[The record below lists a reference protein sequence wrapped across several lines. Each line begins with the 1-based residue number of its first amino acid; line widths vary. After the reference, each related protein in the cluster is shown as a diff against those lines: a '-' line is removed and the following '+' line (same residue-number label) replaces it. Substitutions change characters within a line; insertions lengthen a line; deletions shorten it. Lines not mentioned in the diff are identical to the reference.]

1 MSELIL
7 QIFFWSAI
15 TILVLLAWAL
25 SSLLFLFVF
34 CLPFFIDETIYRFRY
49 KGLDEFCENLVKIVK
64 EDGAHKIA
72 EERDPVLA
80 KVYLENHS
88 YVQVVI
94 GLASFFLLILL
105 KKRGSKVARH
115 FALTFKDIGDEF
127 QGAHSEMFD
136 IARKVLNGIEPNT
149 DVDMSCLYRNIG
161 DAWCSLYK
169 SLPGLGLLTLFEYVE
184 YFKLVT
190 DALNMSEVRYS
201 KPLRFTKEDKDFIN
215 SVIVSWKFVS
225 GSEIWPKYMAFA
237 NRVSDLFFLRGN

>member
-1 MSELIL
+1 MKASI
-7 QIFFWSAI
+7 
-15 TILVLLAWAL
+15 
-25 SSLLFLFVF
+25 SS
-34 CLPFFIDETIYRFRY
+34 
-49 KGLDEFCENLVKIVK
+49 
-64 EDGAHKIA
+64 
-72 EERDPVLA
+72 
-80 KVYLENHS
+80 
-88 YVQVVI
+88 
-94 GLASFFLLILL
+94 
-105 KKRGSKVARH
+105 
-115 FALTFKDIGDEF
+115 LTFKDIGDEF

-190 DALNMSEVRYS
+190 DTLNMSEVRYS